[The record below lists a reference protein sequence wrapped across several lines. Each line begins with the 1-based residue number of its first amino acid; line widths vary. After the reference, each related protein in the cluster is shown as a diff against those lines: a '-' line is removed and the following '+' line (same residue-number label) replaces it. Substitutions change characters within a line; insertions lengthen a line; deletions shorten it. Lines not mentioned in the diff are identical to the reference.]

1 MLGDIPKFSLYI
13 GEKMIRKHHDTNMTE
28 GPLFGKIFMFALP
41 IMLTGILQ
49 LFFNAADIAVVGR
62 YAENGDIAVGAV
74 GACGSLINLIVN
86 TAMGLSV
93 GVGVSVAHDIGS
105 GDHERLQRVVHTAVS
120 FSAVVG
126 VAVAVFG
133 FIFAEPLLGL
143 MGTPDNVLAEAVP
156 YMKAYFVGVPA
167 CMVYNYAAAAIRSS
181 GDTTR
186 PLIFLAVS
194 GVVNVI
200 LNLVMVI
207 AFGMGAVGVGIS
219 TAASQYVSMIL
230 AIVYMLKTKGLC
242 RLDLANL
249 RPRADSVIRI
259 LRVGIP
265 SGLQS
270 MLFAFSNVLI
280 QSTVNS
286 FGDTVISGHA
296 TAGNVDGFVY
306 MCIYSVSQAIIVFA
320 GQNMG
325 AGKYNRLD
333 RVLLCGLGLVTAVG
347 VTMST
352 VAMIF
357 GRPLLNFYTP
367 DAPLVV
373 EAGMRRL
380 WVVCAPYFLCGLMDT
395 AASFN
400 KGIGKQMAPT
410 LIVLIGTCL
419 FRVIWIFTV
428 CRIFPGSPETP
439 ENTFWLYLSYPVTW
453 TIAFA
458 GNAVYYLMVRKKL
471 LSGRLD
477 VRV

>member
-1 MLGDIPKFSLYI
+1 
-13 GEKMIRKHHDTNMTE
+13 MTE
-28 GPLFGKIFMFALP
+28 GPLFGKLFMFALP

-49 LFFNAADIAVVGR
+49 LFFNATDIAVIGR

-74 GACGSLINLIVN
+74 GACGALINLIVN
-86 TAMGLSV
+86 AAMGLSI

-105 GDHERLQRVVHTAVS
+105 GDHERLHKVVHTAIS
-120 FSAVVG
+120 FAAVMG

-133 FIFAEPLLGL
+133 FIFAEPLLKL

-186 PLIFLAVS
+186 PLIFLAIS

-200 LNLVMVI
+200 FNLIMVI
-207 AFGMGAVGVGIS
+207 GFGMGSVGVGIA
-219 TAASQYVSMIL
+219 TAVSQYVSMTL
-230 AIVYMLKTKGLC
+230 AIIYMLKTKGLC
-242 RLDLANL
+242 RLDPKELK
-249 RPRADSVIRI
+249 PRADAVARI

-270 MLFAFSNVLI
+270 MLFSFSNVLI
-280 QSTVNS
+280 QSTINS
-286 FGDTVISGHA
+286 FGDTVISGNA
-296 TAGNVDGFVY
+296 TASNVDGFVY

-325 AGKYNRLD
+325 AGKYKRLD
-333 RVLLCGLGLVTAVG
+333 KVLLCGLGLVALIG
-347 VTMST
+347 IST
-352 VAMIF
+352 STIAMLLSKT
-357 GRPLLNFYTP
+357 LLNFYTP
-367 DAPLVV
+367 NAPLVV

-395 AASFN
+395 TASFN
-400 KGIGKQMAPT
+400 KGIGKQVVPT

-419 FRVIWIFTV
+419 FRVIWIFTI

-439 ENTFWLYLSYPVTW
+439 ENTYWLYLSYPVTW
-453 TIAFA
+453 IIAFA
-458 GNAVYYLMVRKKL
+458 GNAVYYLIIRKKL

>member
-1 MLGDIPKFSLYI
+1 
-13 GEKMIRKHHDTNMTE
+13 MIRKYHDTNMTE
-28 GPLFGKIFMFALP
+28 GALFGKLFMFAVP

-74 GACGSLINLIVN
+74 GACTSLINLIVN
-86 TAMGLSV
+86 IAMGLSV
-93 GVGVSVAHDIGS
+93 GVGVSVAHDVGS
-105 GDHERLQRVVHTAVS
+105 GEHDRLHKVVHTAVS
-120 FSAVVG
+120 FAAILG

-133 FIFAEPLLGL
+133 FVFAEPLLKL
-143 MGTPDNVLAEAVP
+143 MGTPDNVLKEAVP

-194 GVVNVI
+194 GVTNVI
-200 LNLVMVI
+200 LNLIMVI
-207 AFGMGAVGVGIS
+207 VFGMGAVGVGIATS
-219 TAASQYVSMIL
+219 TSQYVSMTL
-230 AIVYMLKTKGLC
+230 ALVYMVKTNGVCRIDITKLK
-242 RLDLANL
+242 
-249 RPRADSVIRI
+249 PRSDAVVRI

-286 FGDTVISGHA
+286 FGDIVISGHA
-296 TAGNVDGFVY
+296 TAANVDGFVY
-306 MCIYSVSQAIIVFA
+306 MCIYAVSQAIIVFA

-333 RVLLCGLGLVTAVG
+333 KVLLCGLGLVTAVG
-347 VTMST
+347 VTTST
-352 VAMIF
+352 VALIF

-395 AASFN
+395 TAAFN
-400 KGIGKQMAPT
+400 KGIGKQIVPT

-419 FRVIWIFTV
+419 FRVIWVFTI

-453 TIAFA
+453 MIAFA
-458 GNAVYYLMVRKKL
+458 GNVVYYLIIRKKL
-471 LSGRLD
+471 LSGSLD

>member
-1 MLGDIPKFSLYI
+1 
-13 GEKMIRKHHDTNMTE
+13 MIRKYHDANMTE
-28 GPLFGKIFMFALP
+28 GALFGKIFIFALP

-74 GACGSLINLIVN
+74 GACTSLINLIVN
-86 TAMGLSV
+86 IAMGLSV
-93 GVGVSVAHDIGS
+93 GVGVSVAHDVGS
-105 GDHERLQRVVHTAVS
+105 GEHDRLHKVVHTAVS
-120 FSAVVG
+120 FGAVLGIV
-126 VAVAVFG
+126 VAVFG
-133 FIFAEPLLGL
+133 FAFAEPLLTL
-143 MGTPDNVLAEAVP
+143 MGTPDNVLKEAVP

-181 GDTTR
+181 GDTTK

-194 GVVNVI
+194 GVTNVI
-200 LNLVMVI
+200 LNLIMVI
-207 AFGMGAVGVGIS
+207 VFGMGAVGVGIS
-219 TAASQYVSMIL
+219 TAASQYVSMTL
-230 AIVYMLKTKGLC
+230 ALIYMLKTNGVC
-242 RLDLANL
+242 RIDITKLV
-249 RPRADSVIRI
+249 PRSDAVARI
-259 LRVGIP
+259 LRVGVP

-270 MLFAFSNVLI
+270 MLFSFSNVLI

-296 TAGNVDGFVY
+296 TAANVDGFVY

-325 AGKYNRLD
+325 AGKYHRLD

-347 VTMST
+347 VTTST

-395 AASFN
+395 STGALRGMGASISPMLISVMGVCGFR
-400 KGIGKQMAPT
+400 IG
-410 LIVLIGTCL
+410 
-419 FRVIWIFTV
+419 WIFTV
-428 CRIFPGSPETP
+428 FAIPEYHTLEVLFLVYP
-439 ENTFWLYLSYPVTW
+439 ISWVITAIAQFVAYLLILKSHRKR
-453 TIAFA
+453 FA
-458 GNAVYYLMVRKKL
+458 KQQE
-471 LSGRLD
+471 
-477 VRV
+477 

>member
-1 MLGDIPKFSLYI
+1 
-13 GEKMIRKHHDTNMTE
+13 MIRKHHDRNMTE
-28 GPLFGKIFMFALP
+28 GPLFGKLFMFALP

-74 GACGSLINLIVN
+74 GACGALINLIVN

-126 VAVAVFG
+126 VVVAVLG
-133 FIFAEPLLGL
+133 FVFAEPLLTL
-143 MGTPDNVLAEAVP
+143 MGTPDNVLAEAAP
-156 YMKAYFVGVPA
+156 YMRAYFVGVPA

-194 GVVNVI
+194 GVVNVM
-200 LNLVMVI
+200 LNLIMVVV
-207 AFGMGAVGVGIS
+207 FGMGAVGVGIA
-219 TAASQYVSMIL
+219 TATSQYVSMTL
-230 AIVYMLKTKGLC
+230 AIIYMLKTKGLC
-242 RLDLANL
+242 RLELSKL

-286 FGDTVISGHA
+286 FGDTVISGNA
-296 TAGNVDGFVY
+296 TASNVDGFVY

-333 RVLLCGLGLVTAVG
+333 KVLLCGLGLVTAVG

-400 KGIGKQMAPT
+400 KGIGKQIAPT

-453 TIAFA
+453 IVAFV
-458 GNAVYYLMVRKKL
+458 GNAVYYLIVRKKL
-471 LSGRLD
+471 LAGRLD

>member
-1 MLGDIPKFSLYI
+1 
-13 GEKMIRKHHDTNMTE
+13 MTE
-28 GPLFGKIFMFALP
+28 GPLFGKLFMFALP

-49 LFFNAADIAVVGR
+49 LFFNATDIAVIGR

-74 GACGSLINLIVN
+74 GACGALINLIVN
-86 TAMGLSV
+86 AAMGLSI

-105 GDHERLQRVVHTAVS
+105 GDHERLHKVVHTAIS
-120 FSAVVG
+120 FAAVMG

-133 FIFAEPLLGL
+133 FIFAEPLLKL

-186 PLIFLAVS
+186 PLIFLAIS

-200 LNLVMVI
+200 FNLIMVI
-207 AFGMGAVGVGIS
+207 GFGMGSVGVGIA
-219 TAASQYVSMIL
+219 TAVSQYVSMTL
-230 AIVYMLKTKGLC
+230 AIIYMLKTKGLC
-242 RLDLANL
+242 RLDPKELK
-249 RPRADSVIRI
+249 PRADAVARI

-270 MLFAFSNVLI
+270 MLFSFSNVLI
-280 QSTVNS
+280 QSTINS
-286 FGDTVISGHA
+286 FGDTVISGNA
-296 TAGNVDGFVY
+296 TASNVDGFVY

-325 AGKYNRLD
+325 AGKYKRLD
-333 RVLLCGLGLVTAVG
+333 KVLLCGLGLVALIG
-347 VTMST
+347 IST
-352 VAMIF
+352 STIAMLLSKT
-357 GRPLLNFYTP
+357 LLNFYTP
-367 DAPLVV
+367 NAPLVV

-395 AASFN
+395 TASFN
-400 KGIGKQMAPT
+400 KGIGKQVVPT

-419 FRVIWIFTV
+419 FRVIWIFTI

-439 ENTFWLYLSYPVTW
+439 ENTYWLYLSYPVTW
-453 TIAFA
+453 IIAFA
-458 GNAVYYLMVRKKL
+458 GNAVYYLIVRKKL

>member
-1 MLGDIPKFSLYI
+1 
-13 GEKMIRKHHDTNMTE
+13 MIKKHHDTNMTE
-28 GPLFGKIFMFALP
+28 GPLFGKLFMFALP

-49 LFFNAADIAVVGR
+49 LFFNATDIAVIGR

-74 GACGSLINLIVN
+74 GACGALINLIVN
-86 TAMGLSV
+86 AAMGLSI

-105 GDHERLQRVVHTAVS
+105 GDHERLHKVVHTAIS
-120 FSAVVG
+120 FAAVMG

-133 FIFAEPLLGL
+133 FIFAEPLLKL

-186 PLIFLAVS
+186 PLIFLAIS

-200 LNLVMVI
+200 FNLIMVI
-207 AFGMGAVGVGIS
+207 GFGMGSVGVGIA
-219 TAASQYVSMIL
+219 TAVSQYVSMTL
-230 AIVYMLKTKGLC
+230 AIIYMLKTKGLC
-242 RLDLANL
+242 RLDPKELK
-249 RPRADSVIRI
+249 PRADAVARI

-270 MLFAFSNVLI
+270 MLFSFSNVLI
-280 QSTVNS
+280 QSTINS
-286 FGDTVISGHA
+286 FGDTVISGNA
-296 TAGNVDGFVY
+296 TASNVDGFVY

-325 AGKYNRLD
+325 AGKYKRLD
-333 RVLLCGLGLVTAVG
+333 KVLLCGLGLVALIG
-347 VTMST
+347 IST
-352 VAMIF
+352 STIAMLLSKT
-357 GRPLLNFYTP
+357 LLNFYTP
-367 DAPLVV
+367 NAPLVV

-395 AASFN
+395 TASFN
-400 KGIGKQMAPT
+400 KGIGKQVVPT

-419 FRVIWIFTV
+419 FRVIWIFTI

-439 ENTFWLYLSYPVTW
+439 ENTYWLYLSYPVTW
-453 TIAFA
+453 IIAFA
-458 GNAVYYLMVRKKL
+458 GNAVYYLIVRKKL

>member
-1 MLGDIPKFSLYI
+1 
-13 GEKMIRKHHDTNMTE
+13 MIKKHHDTNMTE
-28 GPLFGKIFMFALP
+28 GPLFGKLFMFALP

-49 LFFNAADIAVVGR
+49 LFFNATDIAVIGR

-74 GACGSLINLIVN
+74 GACGALINLIVN
-86 TAMGLSV
+86 AAMGLSI

-105 GDHERLQRVVHTAVS
+105 GDHERLHKVVHTAIS
-120 FSAVVG
+120 FAAVMG

-133 FIFAEPLLGL
+133 FIFAEPLLKL

-186 PLIFLAVS
+186 PLIFLAIS

-200 LNLVMVI
+200 FNLIMVI
-207 AFGMGAVGVGIS
+207 GFGMGSVGVGIA
-219 TAASQYVSMIL
+219 TAVSQYVSMTL
-230 AIVYMLKTKGLC
+230 AIIYMLKTKGLC
-242 RLDLANL
+242 RLDPKELK
-249 RPRADSVIRI
+249 PRADAVARI

-270 MLFAFSNVLI
+270 MLFSFSNVLI
-280 QSTVNS
+280 QSTINS
-286 FGDTVISGHA
+286 FGDTVISGNA
-296 TAGNVDGFVY
+296 TASNVDGFVY

-325 AGKYNRLD
+325 AGKYKRLD
-333 RVLLCGLGLVTAVG
+333 KVLLCGLGLVALIG
-347 VTMST
+347 IST
-352 VAMIF
+352 STIAMLLSKT
-357 GRPLLNFYTP
+357 LLNFYTP
-367 DAPLVV
+367 NAPLVV

-395 AASFN
+395 TASFN
-400 KGIGKQMAPT
+400 KGIGKQVVPT

-419 FRVIWIFTV
+419 FRVIWIFTI

-439 ENTFWLYLSYPVTW
+439 ENTYWLYLSYPVTW
-453 TIAFA
+453 IIAFA
-458 GNAVYYLMVRKKL
+458 GNAVYYLIIRKKL